1 MGNCAR
7 ASRVAPLFLL
17 DPAICLVCHV
27 QPEPRGCTCVTTCPA
42 DMTAADCRDQLVY
55 DPQRCRMPVADK
67 RSHFNERIAI
77 VDDSSSTRKLLQHYL
92 VGLPYEVV
100 QYANG
105 AELVS
110 DATACRW
117 GDTLPRAPVP
127 LPSAEV
133 VILPTLLTPADVH
146 PPAPSLSSSLDLR
159 DASAAS
165 VQAVLGVPPTLEP
178 FPPSLPVLVSALA
191 SLSVSS
197 SGEQVG
203 GTAPRM
209 VMIFMDYDMPQ
220 MNGVEALSRLR
231 ALGVQVPIVIVTA
244 NTAVHSL
251 CMAAGATS
259 IVSKPLT
266 RAVIRE
272 AAAAWIAPHV
282 HCRRRT
288 PHCCLRAMPASHRL
302 ELIPSIHTQHT
313 EQHVV

>member
-133 VILPTLLTPADVH
+133 HSTLLTPADVH
-146 PPAPSLSSSLDLR
+146 PPAPSLSSSLDSR

-165 VQAVLGVPPTLEP
+165 VQAVLGVPSTQGPLA
-178 FPPSLPVLVSALA
+178 PSLPVLVSALA

-197 SGEQVG
+197 SFELVG
-203 GTAPRM
+203 RAAPGIA
-209 VMIFMDYDMPQ
+209 MIFLDYDMPQ

-251 CMAAGATS
+251 CMSAGATS
-259 IVSKPLT
+259 NVTKPLT
-266 RAVIRE
+266 RTVIRE

-282 HCRRRT
+282 HRRRT
-288 PHCCLRAMPASHRL
+288 PHC
-302 ELIPSIHTQHT
+302 
-313 EQHVV
+313 